1 MEKIVKAL
9 NISLEAI
16 TELESGA
23 SINIVA
29 NIFDNSSVVLNWQ
42 PTFKPIYKI
51 IELYDKLLE
60 TKKEKIKLLEN
71 ILREKK

>member
-1 MEKIVKAL
+1 MVKAL

-23 SINIVA
+23 SINIAA
-29 NIFDNSSVVLNWQ
+29 NTFDNSSAVLNWQ
-42 PTFKPIYKI
+42 PTFNPIYKI
-51 IELYDKLLE
+51 VELYDKLLE
-60 TKKEKIKLLEN
+60 TEKEKIKLLET